1 MCECV
6 LCVTQNRKLDGESA
20 ERETVVHL
28 HTVCRLC
35 VCARASMQECAG
47 VLARACVCVFF
58 FRFTPQELLSF
69 LHRSLI
75 EGRRDQGGG
84 GGGREKG

>member
-1 MCECV
+1 MCNTKQKVGWRKCREGNCSAFAYCV
-6 LCVTQNRKLDGESA
+6 SFV
-20 ERETVVHL
+20 
-28 HTVCRLC
+28 C